1 MDDNDL
7 TERLKT
13 TKNRCE
19 IAFILIEHNCERLLP
34 TILED
39 LYYGVQCILDIYCIK
54 QDFKV
59 D

>member
-1 MDDNDL
+1 MRETDDL

-19 IAFILIEHNCERLLP
+19 IAFILIEHNCNSLLP

-39 LYYGVQCILDIYCIK
+39 LYYGCQCILDIYCVK
-54 QDFKV
+54 E
-59 D
+59 